1 MFKVES
7 MSKVIIDSIVKLRR
21 VSKSAI
27 AYLATIN
34 GSFSLLAGTQSPR
47 LEPVKMPHSHVG
59 PEYISYQ

>member
-1 MFKVES
+1 MFKVETV
-7 MSKVIIDSIVKLRR
+7 SKIIIDFIVKLRR
-21 VSKSAI
+21 ISKYAI

-47 LEPVKMPHSHVG
+47 LEPVKMTHWHVR